1 MITDDESCKRND
13 HSVQYL
19 LENKCYDNFLIKY
32 FSPSQGFA
40 TLGLI
45 IRNFKENPDKFQI
58 T

>member
-19 LENKCYDNFLIKY
+19 LENICYDNFLIKY

-45 IRNFKENPDKFQI
+45 IRNFKENPDNSR
-58 T
+58 